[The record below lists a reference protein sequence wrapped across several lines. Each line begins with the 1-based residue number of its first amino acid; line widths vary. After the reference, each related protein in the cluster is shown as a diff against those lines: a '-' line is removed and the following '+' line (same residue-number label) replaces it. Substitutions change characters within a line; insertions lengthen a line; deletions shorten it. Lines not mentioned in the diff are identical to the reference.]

1 MNRLTEIIDTL
12 LQEEITIKTVLIS
25 STVII
30 AGIAI
35 TSVLR
40 QKKNEK

>member
-40 QKKNEK
+40 HKKNEK